1 MRRLG
6 YRRYGAAG
14 NDWGSKISPE
24 VGRACPD
31 EVLGVHVTQLF
42 SLPEGE
48 SMSYPPSV
56 EPTELAELSPSD
68 REALAALR
76 AIQQDIGAYS
86 HLHTQQPDRPALADS
101 PIGLLAW
108 NSQSMTRLDPDVV
121 LTHVSPLP
129 QGGERPRQDGACDR
143 LT

>member
-1 MRRLG
+1 
-6 YRRYGAAG
+6 
-14 NDWGSKISPE
+14 
-24 VGRACPD
+24 
-31 EVLGVHVTQLF
+31 
-42 SLPEGE
+42 
-48 SMSYPPSV
+48 MSYPPSV

-86 HLHTQQPDRPALADS
+86 HLHTQQPDRPALALALADS

-108 NSQSMTRLDPDVV
+108 NSQSMTGLDPDVV